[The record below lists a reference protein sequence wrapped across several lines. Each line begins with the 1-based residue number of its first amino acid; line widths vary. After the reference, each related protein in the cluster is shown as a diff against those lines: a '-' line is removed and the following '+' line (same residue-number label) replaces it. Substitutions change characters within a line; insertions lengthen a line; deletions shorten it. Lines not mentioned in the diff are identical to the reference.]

1 MARSLALAVVL
12 MTWAPLAH
20 ASTFGPGEQM
30 VIKVQFLGVKAG
42 IATITVGMPDKQNG
56 RDAWPVVVTADT
68 QSLFAIFPLHD
79 KFVSWFDPAYARS
92 VAYDFYALEAGKP
105 RTERAR
111 FSTPEPGKVSNPP
124 RQARGG
130 SGHHRLRLR
139 PPGIRTSPAASTPS
153 HLLVPNTDLTV
164 PVFTGKHSWNMLVHV
179 NPPQSLVVAAGTFQ
193 ALPLDIEVHFDGKLE
208 TKRRITM
215 WVSDDAR
222 HVIVKAE
229 AELALGSLTAEL
241 LEYHPG
247 NDVHGLK

>member
-1 MARSLALAVVL
+1 

-111 FSTPEPGKVSNPP
+111 FSTPEPGKVSILRAKPGEAP
-124 RQARGG
+124 ATTVYDSDPLAQDIAGG
-130 SGHHRLRLR
+130 FYTV
-139 PPGIRTSPAASTPS
+139 RTFP
-153 HLLVPNTDLTV
+153 LVPNTDLTV

-222 HVIVKAE
+222 HVILKAE